1 MSIAKLHNNIMLVLL
16 FKIIHTVLYNKFI
29 LTILLT
35 VEYYFILYIN
45 LKIAFHAKFDINK
58 INKVFLFFEKIKK
71 FFLFDNLNKLISYK
85 KTYWT

>member
-1 MSIAKLHNNIMLVLL
+1 MSIAKLHNNTMLVLL
-16 FKIIHTVLYNKFI
+16 FNIIHTVLYNKFI

-35 VEYYFILYIN
+35 VEYFILYIN

-71 FFLFDNLNKLISYK
+71 FFLFNNLNKLISYK

>member
-29 LTILLT
+29 ITILLT
-35 VEYYFILYIN
+35 VEYFILYIN

-71 FFLFDNLNKLISYK
+71 FFLFDNANKLISYK